1 MMPLRYTDRLPK
13 RTRMR
18 QRFTGDVLIPTT
30 NSNLHQEAIRRTL
43 AHRAGDA
50 PDANAIAEAALSTW
64 RQVEVRLTP
73 VIGERGVD
81 VLLGRTLHLTS
92 AVFPWL
98 SFAGNQGDRTATLSY
113 FRTCLAGS
121 QTNIAIEASYAL
133 LTNFVNLLATLIGES
148 LTERLL
154 SPVWVPPL
162 PVSEKETP
170 S

>member
-1 MMPLRYTDRLPK
+1 M
-13 RTRMR
+13 
-18 QRFTGDVLIPTT
+18 IPTT
-30 NSNLHQEAIRRTL
+30 DSNFHQEAIRRTL
-43 AHRAGDA
+43 ALRAGDT
-50 PDANAIAEAALSTW
+50 PDANAIAEATLSTW

-81 VLLGRTLHLTS
+81 VLLDRTLHLTS

-98 SFAGNQGDRTATLSY
+98 AFAGNQEDRTAALSY
-113 FRTCLAGS
+113 VRTCLAGN
-121 QTNIAIEASYAL
+121 QTNIAMEASYTL
-133 LTNFVNLLATLIGES
+133 LMNFVNLLMTLIGES

-162 PVSEKETP
+162 PASEQETP